1 MRCDS
6 AAVFGTTNQQA
17 IVSALKSVALA
28 HMSGD
33 GQWTSAGAFLNVGRW
48 DDGSSRREAIGALLG
63 ATGYFLLAWGSI
75 ALTGGAYAFAV
86 LWPAN
91 ALLLALLIPI
101 SPSRWP
107 IFLASAFLANLLA
120 NHLAIGAAA
129 GTLLYALANMI
140 EVAIAALI
148 LRRSSACNDPF
159 TDVRTLLTFM
169 LLGSIAPAFGALI
182 AALAADALHGAR
194 FWIALRSWY
203 LADASGLILFTPLFI
218 GIGSGAFR
226 RWYDALGRR
235 GRIEAVFILLL
246 VAFMTLVVFR
256 HARNPMLFV
265 MGAPLLLAT
274 FRLGPFGTK
283 ISLFLFAVLAID
295 LTMSGEGPIARA
307 YHAPLE
313 RATYLQIY
321 LALMFLTTLPVA
333 ADLNARRLLARRLQE
348 SEASL
353 RLLASSSADMLVRLD
368 HRGRCVQASG
378 NSALLPV
385 PHGTDLLGT
394 RLADLT
400 EHMDA
405 AQVVA
410 SFSAAFVSPGEVSRC
425 EFRPL
430 GRPADYLECTMR
442 ALVDDEGHSYGV
454 VGAIRD
460 VSLRKAREQ
469 SLALAAST
477 DSLTGA
483 LNHAA
488 FMCHLD
494 RLLAALSSPN
504 LALLM
509 IDVDRFKKVN
519 DSFGHLAG
527 DKVLVELHG
536 RLRALLRDHD
546 VIGRLGGDELAIILD
561 GTSLELATS
570 IADALR
576 IAVSRNPVV
585 LPDGDMLVMSLS
597 CGIAQARPGMPRHE
611 LIKRADEALYI
622 AKNNGRDC
630 VATHAP

>member
-1 MRCDS
+1 MY
-6 AAVFGTTNQQA
+6 
-17 IVSALKSVALA
+17 
-28 HMSGD
+28 
-33 GQWTSAGAFLNVGRW
+33 RW
-48 DDGSSRREAIGALLG
+48 GDGSSRREAIGALLG
-63 ATGYFLLAWGSI
+63 AAGYFLLAWGST
-75 ALTGGAYAFAV
+75 ALTSGAYAFAV

-91 ALLLALLIPI
+91 ALLLALLIPV
-101 SPSRWP
+101 SPNRWP
-107 IFLASAFLANLLA
+107 IFLAPAFLANMLA
-120 NHLAIGAAA
+120 NQFAFGTVVGAS
-129 GTLLYALANMI
+129 LYAMANLI

-148 LRRSSACNDPF
+148 LRRSNTGADPF
-159 TDVRTLLTFM
+159 TDVRTMLIFI
-169 LLGSIAPAFGALI
+169 LLGGIGPVFGALVG
-182 AALAADALHGAR
+182 ALTANALYGTG
-194 FWIALRSWY
+194 FWIALRNWY
-203 LADASGLILFTPLFI
+203 LADATGLILFTPLFV
-218 GIGSGAFR
+218 GIGSGALW

-235 GRIEAVFILLL
+235 GRMEAVLILLIVGF
-246 VAFMTLVVFR
+246 VALVVFR

-283 ISLFLFAVLAID
+283 ISFLLFAVLAID
-295 LTMSGEGPIARA
+295 LTMSGEGPIAKA
-307 YHAPLE
+307 YRDPLE

-321 LALMFLTTLPVA
+321 LALMLLMTLPVA

-385 PHGTDLLGT
+385 RHGTDLLGN
-394 RLADLT
+394 RLADLA
-400 EHMDA
+400 EHADA
-405 AQVVA
+405 PHVEA
-410 SFSAAFVSPGEVSRC
+410 SFSAAFVNPGEVSRC

-430 GRPADYLECTMR
+430 GRPTEYLECTMR
-442 ALVDDEGHSYGV
+442 ALIDGEGHSYGV

-527 DKVLVELHG
+527 DRVLVELHD
-536 RLRALLRDHD
+536 RLRTLLRDHD

-561 GTSLELATS
+561 GTSPELAMS

-585 LPDGDMLVMSLS
+585 LPDGDTLIMSLS
-597 CGIAQARPGMPRHE
+597 CGIAQARPGMTRHE